1 MLWSWASGCLVG
13 DSSLMLQMP
22 ISRMLHSDKALRSA
36 PVVDA

>member
-13 DSSLMLQMP
+13 DSSPTLQMP
-22 ISRMLHSDKALRSA
+22 SSRMLHSDNALRAA